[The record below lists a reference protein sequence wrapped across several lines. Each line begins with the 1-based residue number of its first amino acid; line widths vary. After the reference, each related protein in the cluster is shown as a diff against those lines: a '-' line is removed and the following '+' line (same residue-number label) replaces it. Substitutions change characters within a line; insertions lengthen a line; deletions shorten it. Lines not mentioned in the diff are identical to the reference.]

1 MEKVVKITVIG
12 RISKRRRR
20 IKNRLK
26 EFKLE
31 NLILIKRNGKYWIK
45 INDRL
50 FRVFFDDNYVIDQFI
65 NGYWEIESFK
75 IIKNRKKLK
84 IKIYLKRN
92 IKIKDNDSKN
102 VSRVNENKV
111 KLNEKIN
118 HEKGLINYKCAKKL
132 VTFPKNTPSLENTI
146 DLNNIPVVKYH
157 SRGINLKP
165 ILIGFT
171 LILALIAIAMI
182 YHGSFNVTTIT
193 IEKKLDVSV
202 NLNDVIIYAPGM
214 GTKDLGYVH
223 VTVYGDSTDYRLIL
237 QLANLEVPRGC
248 RIIAIQVWDG
258 NELEGILTP
267 ITPSLVIDEYSST
280 SKTYKLKVF
289 YITMRPCS
297 LKIIIQA
304 SVELL

>member
-1 MEKVVKITVIG
+1 MEKVVKITVTG
-12 RISKRRRR
+12 RISKRKRRR
-20 IKNRLK
+20 IKKSLK

-31 NLILIKRNGKYWIK
+31 NLILVKKNGKYWIK

-50 FRVFFDDNYVIDQFI
+50 FRVFFDDDYIINQFI

-92 IKIKDNDSKN
+92 IKNNNSKN
-102 VSRVNENKV
+102 VSRVNENEV
-111 KLNEKIN
+111 KLNEKVN
-118 HEKGLINYKCAKKL
+118 HEKGLINGKFAKKL
-132 VTFPKNTPSLENTI
+132 VTFPKNTPSLENTM

-165 ILIGFT
+165 LIIGFT
-171 LILALIAIAMI
+171 LILALVAIAMI

-193 IEKKLDVSV
+193 VEKKLDVSV
-202 NLNDVIIYAPGM
+202 NLNDIIIYAPGM
-214 GTKDLGYVH
+214 GTKDLGEVN
-223 VTVYGDSTDYRLIL
+223 VTVYGDPTDYRLIL
-237 QLANLEVPRGC
+237 QLANLDVPQGC
-248 RIIAIQVWDG
+248 RIIAVQVWDDSK
-258 NELEGILTP
+258 LIGILTP

-289 YITMRPCS
+289 YITIRPCS
-297 LKIIIQA
+297 LKIVIQA